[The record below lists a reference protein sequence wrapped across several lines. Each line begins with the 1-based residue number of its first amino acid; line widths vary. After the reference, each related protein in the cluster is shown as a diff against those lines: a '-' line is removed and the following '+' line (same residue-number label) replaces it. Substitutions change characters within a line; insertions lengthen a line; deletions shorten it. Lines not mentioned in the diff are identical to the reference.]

1 MHTIQASCT
10 VLVKLLNY
18 SIFEFGIFLDREN
31 NYSHETSRDPWQRRP
46 IVGAERS
53 ECIRFDERRI
63 NKLSAT
69 QWRDVIG
76 CRETHVAILRRSNQL
91 CRPANLPL
99 PWTLW
104 RCHGELLRFRRV
116 ALWVVCFRQIASH
129 HAEDVTFRWRVL
141 KSSRWSCAFTD

>member
-18 SIFEFGIFLDREN
+18 SIFEFGLFVDHEY
-31 NYSHETSRDPWQRRP
+31 NYSYETSPDPWQRRP

-69 QWRDVIG
+69 
-76 CRETHVAILRRSNQL
+76 
-91 CRPANLPL
+91 
-99 PWTLW
+99 
-104 RCHGELLRFRRV
+104 
-116 ALWVVCFRQIASH
+116 
-129 HAEDVTFRWRVL
+129 
-141 KSSRWSCAFTD
+141 